1 MGNAIMDAVEAL
13 TTRASAVTLDDPAPP
28 DAAIDTMLAAAA
40 RAPDHGKLRPWR
52 FVTIRGDAR
61 RDLGSL
67 LEASLRRRDPDMV
80 DLAYERER
88 AKATRAPVIIVV
100 VGKVQPD
107 HPKIP
112 EIEQVMSAACAAH
125 SIMLAAHAQGYGC
138 MWKTG
143 GPAYDAQIKRALGLD
158 GHDHIVGFL
167 YVGKLVAATPDHVK
181 RPDFRELVVEWTGS
195 HAMAAD

>member
-1 MGNAIMDAVEAL
+1 MGNAIMDGVEAL

-28 DAAIDTMLAAAA
+28 DAAIEIMLRAAA

-61 RDLGSL
+61 HDFGL
-67 LEASLRRRDPDMV
+67 LFEASLRRRDPDMV
-80 DLAYERER
+80 DIAYEHER
-88 AKATRAPVIIVV
+88 AKGMRAPVIIAVV
-100 VGKVQPD
+100 AKVQPD

-125 SIMLAAHAQGYGC
+125 AIMLAAHAQGYGC

-143 GPAYDAQIKRALGLD
+143 GPAYDAQIKRALGLAAT
-158 GHDHIVGFL
+158 DHIVGFL
-167 YVGKLVAATPDHVK
+167 YLGKLVAATPSHVK
-181 RPDFRELVVEWTGS
+181 RPDFRDLVVEWTGS

>member
-13 TTRASAVTLDDPAPP
+13 TTRASAATLDDPAPP

-181 RPDFRELVVEWTGS
+181 RPDFGELVVEWTGS